1 MNNII
6 LRGRMT
12 ADAETKIT
20 TDEKPI
26 SISRFSLAVADRTHR
41 NSNGEYDVD
50 FIKMV
55 AFNKNSENIS
65 SYTQKG
71 SELLIAGRL
80 HTYTYKNKD
89 GKNVYMA
96 EVICERIEFL
106 NDCKKPTVVEMPD
119 DIDEQVPFK

>member
-12 ADAETKIT
+12 VDAETKIT

-26 SISRFSLAVADRTHR
+26 SISRFSLAVPDRTHR

-55 AFNKNSENIS
+55 AFNKNSENINA
-65 SYTQKG
+65 YTQKG
-71 SELLIAGRL
+71 SELLVTGRL

-89 GKNVYMA
+89 NKNVYMA

-106 NDCKKPTVVEMPD
+106 NDCKKQATLEIPD
-119 DIDEQVPFK
+119 DIDNEVPFK